1 MMNETRDNT
10 DQRLEVL
17 LRQWGADEAA
27 QAAREHLGP
36 LTPPPPTWQAIV
48 LRWAPA
54 AAAAVLFLAAGTLF
68 LAWGVR
74 DVSSE
79 ADGAADP
86 LAEPQAARAP
96 ATATAADLQADI
108 RKLAT
113 ENEKLKIERDDL
125 KDALLRADGQR
136 VAVLA
141 GHQAELDKLTGQI
154 NEQKASIATA
164 VDAAAKAQRALEA
177 KQTELVAATGLRDKA
192 LAELTASGQEAKRW
206 RGTVDELTRRE
217 AKLKAEYA
225 TAAAAMVAA
234 NEKISAE
241 LAAARKQN
249 ELARERFGRLYLAVG
264 APGQTGLAARKT
276 TARRMR
282 LAPRGAALRRKCDN
296 DEIKDLLD
304 RLDVALTRLEMLDPG
319 DGPAVARFKG
329 LVAKAGLEARMDRVL
344 AMGPTQPGLAEW
356 LRETRM
362 ILAGVDHVS

>member
-1 MMNETRDNT
+1 MNETPDNT
-10 DQRLEVL
+10 DPRTEAL

-27 QAAREHLGP
+27 DAAREHLAP
-36 LTPPPPTWQAIV
+36 ETAPAPSWQTLV

-68 LAWGVR
+68 LTWRSAAAVHG
-74 DVSSE
+74 DQE
-79 ADGAADP
+79 AASP
-86 LAEPQAARAP
+86 AEPQAPRMP
-96 ATATAADLQADI
+96 AAATAADLQDDI

-113 ENEKLKIERDDL
+113 ENATLKMERDDL
-125 KDALLRADGQR
+125 KEAVLRADGQR
-136 VAVLA
+136 VAVMS
-141 GHQAELDKLTGQI
+141 GHQAQLDKLTEKI
-154 NEQKASIATA
+154 NEQKATIATA
-164 VDAAAKAQRALEA
+164 VDAATKAQNALKA
-177 KQTELVAATGLRDKA
+177 KGAELAAATAARDKA
-192 LAELTASGQEAKRW
+192 RAELAASGKEVKRW
-206 RGTVDELTRRE
+206 QDTVGDLTHRE

-225 TAAAAMVAA
+225 TAATAMAAT

-282 LAPRGAALRRKCDN
+282 LAQRGAALRRTCDS

-319 DGPAVARFKG
+319 DAPAVTRFKG
-329 LVAKAGLEARMDRVL
+329 LVAKAALEARMDRAL
-344 AMGPTQPGLAEW
+344 ATGPTQPGLAEW